1 METEMTEHYGK
12 VTNGVQR
19 SEVDTRSGQEFETG
33 AMLWTDQLEVAAIER
48 EQARDVHAFGHR
60 CDASTKSRLASAYC
74 LRISDVRR

>member
-60 CDASTKSRLASAYC
+60 CDERVDEIKVGVSILSE
-74 LRISDVRR
+74 DF